1 MAFDVAIEN
10 KNKVKTYDEFKNLF
24 VSVLGKLVGYTYQYV
39 ADKEKII
46 FNFMMLMVN
55 LVIFFIYKEEFMEE
69 LSRHE
74 F

>member
-46 FNFMMLMVN
+46 FNFMMLMVS
-55 LVIFFIYKEEFMEE
+55 LVIF
-69 LSRHE
+69 LSTKKNLWRN
-74 F
+74 